1 MPTTRLMTLFLPA
14 SLALLAIGCASNGTI
29 DGGEASLPAGEN
41 SAAFLDR
48 VSGEAVVCEND
59 AARGLLMLRD
69 GVDKTETFAQRIS
82 ALREAEIVDAS
93 WDHAAARPVTRGRLA
108 QMVYQSIDIPGGV
121 VLTLTG
127 PSQRYCAR
135 ELQYRRMM
143 TKGPLDS
150 PVSGMEFV
158 AVITRAATYKQTG
171 EVPDLVGN
179 TSTDPKE

>member
-1 MPTTRLMTLFLPA
+1 MRTTRFMTLFLPVV
-14 SLALLAIGCASNGTI
+14 LTLLAVGCASNGTVA
-29 DGGEASLPAGEN
+29 GGDAALPANEN

-48 VSGEAVVCEND
+48 VSAKGTVSEND

-69 GVDKTETFAQRIS
+69 GTDKAETFAQRV
-82 ALREAEIVDAS
+82 ATLREAKIADAS
-93 WDHAAARPVTRGRLA
+93 WDHAADRPITRGRLA

-121 VLTLTG
+121 ILTLTG

-143 TKGPLDS
+143 TKSPLDS